1 MKAIT
6 AMCATG
12 ASVPAIASGRV
23 QRHRD
28 GENAEIQMYLSKL
41 QDLVPFM
48 PKNRRISKLE
58 VIQHVIDYI
67 CDLQSAL
74 ENHPAVGQFEAEAAL
89 APTCT
94 SPPKPRR
101 RPLGPRPA
109 PNTILPTDKAVPSH
123 HSNHT
128 VSVTYN
134 ISKPRAD
141 RVGIPSSTVGRETA
155 FHGAI
160 ERGIERCV
168 PQTSVTNIRHADC
181 NNSKYAAVN
190 CSSQLTAP
198 GPHDTEM
205 YRRVSQT
212 MRTHLLSLFITTV
225 LRVQYAAFVYNP

>member
-6 AMCATG
+6 AVCATG
-12 ASVPAIASGRV
+12 ASVPAIANGRV

-89 APTCT
+89 APACA
-94 SPPKPRR
+94 SPPRPRR

-109 PNTILPTDKAVPSH
+109 PNTILPVDKTLSTTH
-123 HSNHT
+123 HSNHM
-128 VSVTYN
+128 VSNVFLLYQ
-134 ISKPRAD
+134 I
-141 RVGIPSSTVGRETA
+141 
-155 FHGAI
+155 
-160 ERGIERCV
+160 
-168 PQTSVTNIRHADC
+168 
-181 NNSKYAAVN
+181 NNYFTR
-190 CSSQLTAP
+190 L
-198 GPHDTEM
+198 E
-205 YRRVSQT
+205 
-212 MRTHLLSLFITTV
+212 I
-225 LRVQYAAFVYNP
+225 